1 MTGKTGNDKVN
12 GARGADDK
20 QETNPEGAG
29 EKKDAEKSTAIID
42 QSLPGR
48 VLCQKCHSRLSAD
61 GIFAKSTRG
70 KSGPRIAFTQGTAR
84 LKGPQEAPWGDL
96 GSPWGALWG
105 ALGGP

>member
-1 MTGKTGNDKVN
+1 MN

-20 QETNPEGAG
+20 QETKPEGAG

-42 QSLPGR
+42 RSLPGR
-48 VLCQKCHSRLSAD
+48 VLCQQLHSRLGAG

-70 KSGPRIAFTQGTAR
+70 KRGPRIAFTQGTAR

-96 GSPWGALWG
+96 GSPWGALSG
-105 ALGGP
+105 AFGGP